1 MSSNDLEMSS
11 LVSTLV
17 DEDPPPSEVCEL
29 CSGFSAHSKDFT
41 QEFEVVSPNFDA
53 PTHHLNRPSIDSL
66 KTPSS
71 ETLSNSE
78 RPKKAFIASKLSVIG
93 HLALYH
99 LPATSITLALVC
111 LYSVHIRWGY
121 LDNEQL
127 NLLQFAAKGHET
139 LILVSLTNILM
150 HRIRYG
156 LLLDDGGVPLGFLSA
171 SFNIGSPIQY
181 FFSWELWAPLL
192 RPRTKAKHTTIG
204 SHMMRLA
211 IIVDIILSVS
221 IAPLSA
227 IAIIPRTGL
236 WQILKP
242 RGLGNGTIYYFQK
255 PQWETN
261 FYPEANLQ
269 YQTSNFTVTGMLKAV
284 LPVIKY
290 PPETNNLS
298 STRQITN
305 ISFSETDGLF
315 VSLTMDLP
323 QLTRINT
330 ESVTVATCPMDGVA
344 GTIDLP
350 WEGEILD
357 KDFLTTSQQKS
368 LDNTSDSWDPEIE
381 STKADWWKK
390 LHAAPASRWK
400 QPIVL
405 VECAGNHTFGD
416 AFIFQFSTG
425 ISDNKVSLSGK
436 YDDDFKRFLR
446 DSQHSKDVHPEVRYL
461 VLNSSHSSG
470 SPPSASI
477 LFRPTL
483 DSPSPALDSQ
493 YGDVDIVLC
502 QIYSRWV
509 EADIWLEQ
517 GKPKVQTHLDAPLFD
532 IEAHFGNT
540 HSSGS
545 PINFSKEWLTSLSS
559 DSNDPTIPND
569 SYKAIIDF
577 CLSYPRLSCLSICL
591 SVYFTH
597 ILSSMGPHKLYHEDQ
612 IYNDNDQHPTSENII
627 VHREYFI
634 TGYGYSWHSS
644 RTIPLAFSVLLL
656 HVLIVLVHVVT
667 VLWSRHPW
675 HSSSWSSF
683 GQMMIL
689 ALRSTAPE
697 GLGSVGAGVSSS
709 ETWNKYVSVRVV
721 DAEDRLEMIL
731 QDEKGVVSQNQQVNS
746 GAEEA
751 GRDTGLSFARPGV
764 KYH

>member
-1 MSSNDLEMSS
+1 MSYNDLEMSS

-17 DEDPPPSEVCEL
+17 DEDPPRSE
-29 CSGFSAHSKDFT
+29 
-41 QEFEVVSPNFDA
+41 EVEVMSQNFDA
-53 PTHHLNRPSIDSL
+53 STHHLNRPSTDGL

-93 HLALYH
+93 HLAMYH
-99 LPATSITLALVC
+99 LPATSITLALAC
-111 LYSVHIRWGY
+111 LYSAHIRWGH

-156 LLLDDGGVPLGFLSA
+156 LLLDGGGVPLGFLSA

-192 RPRTKAKHTTIG
+192 RSRTKSKHTTSG
-204 SHMMRLA
+204 SHVMRFA
-211 IIVDIILSVS
+211 IVIAIILSVS

-227 IAIIPRTGL
+227 IAIIPRAGL

-261 FYPEANLQ
+261 FDMEANLQ
-269 YQTSNFTVTGMLKAV
+269 YQTSNDTVTEMLKTV

-290 PPETNNLS
+290 PPITNNLS

-305 ISFSETDGLF
+305 ISFSKTDGLF

-323 QLTRINT
+323 QLSRTDTR
-330 ESVTVATCPMDGVA
+330 SVTVATCPMDGVA
-344 GTIDLP
+344 ETIDLP
-350 WEGEILD
+350 WDGEILD

-368 LDNTSDSWDPEIE
+368 LDNTSDSWDPENE
-381 STKADWWKK
+381 STRADWWKK
-390 LHAAPASRWK
+390 LHAAPTSRWK
-400 QPIVL
+400 QPMVL
-405 VECAGNHTFGD
+405 VECADNYTFGD
-416 AFIFQFSTG
+416 AFTFQFSTG
-425 ISDNKVSLSGK
+425 ISDNKVSLSGR
-436 YDDDFKRFLR
+436 YDDDFKTFLR
-446 DSQHSKDVHPEVRYL
+446 DARHNKGVHPEVGRL
-461 VLNSSHSSG
+461 VLDSSHSSG

-477 LFRPTL
+477 LFLPTL
-483 DSPSPALDSQ
+483 DIEDERVEIAL
-493 YGDVDIVLC
+493 C
-502 QIYSRWV
+502 RIYSRWV
-509 EADIWLEQ
+509 EANIWLEQ
-517 GKPKVQTHLDAPLFD
+517 GKPSVQSHLDAPLFD
-532 IEAHFGNT
+532 MEAHFGNT
-540 HSSGS
+540 HSSGG
-545 PINFSKEWLTSLSS
+545 PIKFSKDWLNSVSS
-559 DSNDPTIPND
+559 ESEDPTIPND
-569 SYKAIIDF
+569 SYKAIVDF
-577 CLSYPRLSCLSICL
+577 CSSLDPSFTPTPSSVNLLQCLSICL

-597 ILSSMGPHKLYHEDQ
+597 ILSSMGPHRLYYEDE
-612 IYNDNDQHPTSENII
+612 IYNSNDQHPTSENII

-634 TGYGYSWHSS
+634 GGYGYSWHSS
-644 RTIPLAFSVLLL
+644 STIPLAFSVLLL
-656 HVLIVLVHVVT
+656 HVLIVIIHVVT

-675 HSSSWSSF
+675 YSSSWSSF

-689 ALRSTAPE
+689 ALRSKAPE
-697 GLGSVGAGVSSS
+697 DLGGVGAGVSSS
-709 ETWNKYVSVRVV
+709 ATWNTSVSVRVV
-721 DAEDRLEMIL
+721 DPDDRLEMIL
-731 QDEKGVVSQNQQVNS
+731 QEEKGVVSQDQELDSRV
-746 GAEEA
+746 EEA
-751 GRDTGLSFARPGV
+751 GRNTRLSFARPGV

>member
-1 MSSNDLEMSS
+1 MSCNDLEMSS

-17 DEDPPPSEVCEL
+17 DEDPPRSEVCEL
-29 CSGFSAHSKDFT
+29 CSDFSALPKDFP
-41 QEFEVVSPNFDA
+41 QEVEVVSQNFDA
-53 PTHHLNRPSIDSL
+53 STHHLNRPSIDSL
-66 KTPSS
+66 ETPSS

-78 RPKKAFIASKLSVIG
+78 RPKKAFITSKLSVMG
-93 HLALYH
+93 HLSLYH

-111 LYSVHIRWGY
+111 LYSVHIRWGH

-127 NLLQFAAKGHET
+127 NILQFAAKGHET
-139 LILVSLTNILM
+139 LILVSLANILM
-150 HRIRYG
+150 HLIRYG

-181 FFSWELWAPLL
+181 FFSWELWTPLL
-192 RPRTKAKHTTIG
+192 RSRTKAKHTTIS

-211 IIVDIILSVS
+211 IIIAIILSVS

-261 FYPEANLQ
+261 FYPEANIR
-269 YQTSNFTVTGMLKAV
+269 YQTSNDTVTEMLKAV

-290 PPETNNLS
+290 PPTTNNLS

-315 VSLTMDLP
+315 VSLTMALP

-330 ESVTVATCPMDGVA
+330 GSVTVATCPMDGVA
-344 GTIDLP
+344 ETIDLP
-350 WEGEILD
+350 WDGEILD

-390 LHAAPASRWK
+390 LHAAPASRWE

-405 VECAGNHTFGD
+405 IECADNDTFGD
-416 AFIFQFSTG
+416 AFIFHFSTD

-436 YDDDFKRFLR
+436 HDDDFKTFLR
-446 DSQHSKDVHPEVRYL
+446 DARHNKDVHPEVRHL
-461 VLNSSHSSG
+461 VLDSPHSSE

-477 LFRPTL
+477 LFLPT
-483 DSPSPALDSQ
+483 LDSQ
-493 YGDVDIVLC
+493 YGLVEIVLC
-502 QIYSRWV
+502 RVFSRSV
-509 EADIWLEQ
+509 EAGIWLEQ
-517 GKPKVQTHLDAPLFD
+517 GKPSVQTHLDAPSFD

-540 HSSGS
+540 HSSGG
-545 PINFSKEWLTSLSS
+545 PIKFSKEWLNSVSFES
-559 DSNDPTIPND
+559 DDPTVPND

-577 CLSYPRLSCLSICL
+577 CSSSTRLLCLSICL

-597 ILSSMGPHKLYHEDQ
+597 ILSSMGPHRLYQEDQ
-612 IYNDNDQHPTSENII
+612 IYNSNDQHPTSENII

-634 TGYGYSWHSS
+634 NGYGNSWHSS

-656 HVLIVLVHVVT
+656 HVLIVIIHVAT

-675 HSSSWSSF
+675 YSSSWGSF

-709 ETWNKYVSVRVV
+709 ETWNKSVSVRVV
-721 DAEDRLEMIL
+721 DTEDRLEMIL
-731 QDEKGVVSQNQQVNS
+731 QDEKGVVSQNQEVDS